1 MKQMIWPMLLVA
13 CGGGEAPVTGKV
25 DLMAFGRTQARLVA
39 VDDQGQRH
47 EAEVRQDGRF
57 EIPLVAGES
66 WALAL
71 ADDDGVFAPIT
82 FKNGA
87 ARVSSIRPDDSLDV
101 GAVRPVD
108 DSENRSDDDPHHGR
122 CHHLNDD
129 SIRSRGTVLAEAEV
143 DLAGHRAFDDHPH
156 PEGAL
161 GDDDSDF
168 RPNGLDDDRDDDGVC
183 DDDSSV
189 STALSLPY
197 AVKLAVGETFQLSR
211 AFEGNGTPTNISVEM
226 TGSTWRLT
234 ELRADTPFVVEA
246 ADCAHEGNRD
256 TGRDRIFVAWTDPTG
271 RRALEHLDLRYC
283 KD

>member
-1 MKQMIWPMLLVA
+1 MKQMIWAMSLVA
-13 CGGGEAPVTGKV
+13 CGGEASVTGRV
-25 DLMAFGRTQARLVA
+25 DLMAFGRTQAQLVA
-39 VDDQGQRH
+39 VDDHGQRH

-101 GAVRPVD
+101 GMVRPVD
-108 DSENRSDDDPHHGR
+108 DSENRSGRHAR
-122 CHHLNDD
+122 CHHLSDD

-156 PEGAL
+156 AEGAL
-161 GDDDSDF
+161 GDDDSDL

-183 DDDSSV
+183 DDDSV

-211 AFEGNGTPTNISVEM
+211 AFEGNGTPTHISVEM
-226 TGSTWRLT
+226 IGSTWRLA
-234 ELRADTPFVVEA
+234 ELRADTPFVVDT